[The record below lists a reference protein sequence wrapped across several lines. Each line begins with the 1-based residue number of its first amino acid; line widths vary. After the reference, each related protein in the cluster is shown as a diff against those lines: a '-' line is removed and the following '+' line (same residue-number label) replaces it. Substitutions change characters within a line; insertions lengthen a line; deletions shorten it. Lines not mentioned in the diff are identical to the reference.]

1 MNGRLLSLDV
11 LRGIIMILL
20 AAESAAVYTS
30 LHAITEHHAADVIT
44 RQFFHHPWH
53 GLRFWDL
60 VQPAFMFMA
69 GAAMYIAYSR
79 KEEKG
84 QSWPRQWPHIL
95 KRCAWLLIWALVI
108 YSVAAGKPVW
118 ELWNVLAQLSVTT
131 IIAFLIIR
139 KPALFQI
146 SVSVILLLVTEL
158 AYRFSHIPGY
168 DQPFTEHQNFGT
180 WMDLV
185 LMGKTNS
192 DGWVAIN
199 FIPSAAH
206 TIWGCCTGKLLISKR
221 PDKEKIKWLL
231 IAGAIA
237 ILAGFA
243 LDWTGISPIIKRI
256 CTSSFVL
263 ASGGLVILM
272 TAVCYR
278 VVDMAKWDRF
288 AWIAVVVGM
297 NSLFLYILFEIMG
310 YSWINNAVAVFT
322 IPFFSL
328 VLPEAWAQFL
338 GSLITLAGYWS
349 LCWWLYRKKIFFKI

>member
-1 MNGRLLSLDV
+1 LLSLDV

-30 LHAITEHHAADVIT
+30 LHAITENSAADALT
-44 RQFFHHPWH
+44 LQFFHHPWH

-79 KEEKG
+79 KVEKG
-84 QSWPRQWPHIL
+84 QGWKRQWPHIL
-95 KRCAWLLIWALVI
+95 KRCAWLLAWALVI
-108 YSVAAGKPVW
+108 YSVAAGRPVW

-131 IIAFLIIR
+131 LIAFLIIR
-139 KPALFQI
+139 RSVTFQVA
-146 SVSVILLLVTEL
+146 VSVILLLATEL
-158 AYRFSHIPGY
+158 AYRFSNIPGY

-192 DGWVAIN
+192 YGWVAIN
-199 FIPSAAH
+199 FIPTAAH
-206 TIWGCCTGKLLISKR
+206 TIWGCCTGKLLIGKR
-221 PDKEKIKWLL
+221 PENEKMKWLL
-231 IAGAIA
+231 
-237 ILAGFA
+237 LAGLVATAAGFS
-243 LDWTGISPIIKRI
+243 LDLAGISHIIKRI

-263 ASGGLVILM
+263 ASGGLVMLM
-272 TAVCYR
+272 TAICYR
-278 VVDMAKWDRF
+278 IVDMAGWNRY

-297 NSLFLYILFEIMG
+297 NSLFIYILFEIMG
-310 YSWINNAVAVFT
+310 YSWINRAVAVFT

-328 VLPEAWAQFL
+328 ALPEAWAQL
-338 GSLITLAGYWS
+338 LTALVTLTGYWM